1 MACINK
7 NFLITGLPG
16 VGKTTLVK
24 KLSGE
29 LKLFH
34 PVGFYT
40 AEIRKGGQRLGFEL
54 ISLDGKRGLL
64 SHVEIKSPY
73 RVGKY
78 RVDVRGF
85 EHFFESISFFDSLN
99 RLILLDEIGKMECLS
114 DRFKRFLKEALD
126 SEKWVIA
133 TIALKGTE
141 LIEEVKQRKD
151 VKIFEISERNRDHLP
166 EEIIR
171 EMTANLFFR

>member
-1 MACINK
+1 MVFISK

-16 VGKTTLVK
+16 VGKTTLIK
-24 KLSGE
+24 KLSEE
-29 LKLFH
+29 LKPFH

-54 ISLDGKRGLL
+54 ISLDGNKSLL

-73 RVGKY
+73 RIGKY

-85 EHFFESISFFDSLN
+85 ERFLESISFFDPPN
-99 RLILLDEIGKMECLS
+99 RLIILDEIGKMECLS
-114 DRFKRFLKEALD
+114 DRFKRFLTEALD

-133 TIALKGTE
+133 TIALKGTG

-151 VKIFEISERNRDHLP
+151 VKIFEISLENRDHLP
-166 EEIIR
+166 KEIAKQ
-171 EMTANLFFR
+171 MTANLLIR